1 MRRKILAILTAAVL
15 MVSMLTVGASA
26 AGTGLTDVAGHWG
39 EEAIDRWYEADV
51 IHGSNGK
58 YQPNKN
64 MSRGELATV
73 MDDLLGLSETG
84 ANPFADLT
92 GKWYDARII
101 RSYYGGI
108 MQGEIKDGKRYSQAE
123 RTITR
128 QESMVMVGRALG
140 VEPASS
146 TASLEKFQDDGSVQ
160 SWAAPM
166 MAAMVEKGF
175 VNGTSANVLSPKGE
189 ITKAQVAQVLNAS
202 VSTYITEPGSHNVT
216 GDGIVVVKADG
227 NVTITGEAGG
237 VVVAQ
242 GSSDSNV
249 TLSGATIDGNVK
261 VDGSSVTLSMEN
273 SKAEGVALS
282 ETASNAKV
290 DVAAGSTVEK
300 VSTQADN
307 ATISGS
313 GEVKKVEVTGGDK
326 VDISTSGTKVE
337 VDKDAAG
344 STVTAGG
351 TQVKPGETGSTT
363 GSGSG
368 YEEGGSTVTPD
379 PGPVEPGPGP
389 VTPVDPDDPTPET
402 FTVTF
407 DLNYENATGAPAALT
422 GIASGATLA
431 NKTKP
436 EPTRAGY
443 TFDGWYKEANGAT
456 AWNWNTDTVTGN
468 VTLYAKWTAN
478 EVEKV
483 YGTMEAVADMT
494 APTITTDNTTHT
506 VTAAYTN
513 AKIDYL
519 PEEAP
524 REAGNWVAVKIVA
537 PQGFDTTNT
546 TFSNDFIHTEWGD
559 PDGSSENSL
568 IWYHKVTDADKAS
581 GSFTATVTW
590 QTDNA
595 QTFKITLSNCTL
607 LPKPA
612 AVLGTLYPANIFDQ
626 ANQYTGI
633 GTGASELAA
642 SHGISGTGI
651 TAGQTC
657 TAALTEENVIEVAV
671 TTTGLKQ
678 HQNAQGSNGYFSGI
692 ALVKPAGA
700 DDVYCA
706 IGKTQPEPASLVQ
719 NGLEGSVDGQGHDGI
734 ALFLDVKTSGAINQ
748 ENKDCWFAVQWY
760 QNNQPMDEPVYY
772 HISFANCT
780 TAA

>member
-1 MRRKILAILTAAVL
+1 MRRKILAVLTAAVL
-15 MVSMLTVGASA
+15 LVSMLAVSASA
-26 AGTGLTDVAGHWG
+26 AETGLTDIAGHWG
-39 EEAIDRWYEADV
+39 EEAIERWYEADV

-84 ANPFADLT
+84 ASPFADLT
-92 GKWYDARII
+92 GKWYDSRVI
-101 RSYYGGI
+101 RAYYGGI

-128 QESMVMVGRALG
+128 QESMVMMGRALG

-160 SWAAPM
+160 PWAAPM

-202 VSTYITEPGSHNVT
+202 VSTYITEPGSHNVA

-227 NVTITGEAGG
+227 DVTITGEAGG

-249 TLSGATIDGNVK
+249 TLSGAEIGGNVK
-261 VDGSSVTLSMEN
+261 VDGSGVTLSVEN
-273 SKAEGVALS
+273 SKVEGVALS
-282 ETASNAKV
+282 ETASGAKV

-307 ATISGS
+307 AAVSGS

-337 VDKDAAG
+337 VDKDAVS

-379 PGPVEPGPGP
+379 PGPVDPTPP
-389 VTPVDPDDPTPET
+389 TPVDPDDPTPET

-407 DLNYENATGAPAALT
+407 DLNGAGATGAPADLT
-422 GIASGATLA
+422 NIQSGATI
-431 NKTKP
+431 TKP
-436 EPTRAGY
+436 AADPTREGY
-443 TFDGWYKEANGAT
+443 LFAGWYKEANGTT
-456 AWNWNTDTVTGN
+456 AWDWAADKVTGN
-468 VTLYAKWTAN
+468 VTLYAKWN
-478 EVEKV
+478 QKV
-483 YGTMEAVADMT
+483 YGTMAAVEDMA

-506 VTAAYTN
+506 VTAAYAN

-519 PEEAP
+519 PSDGV
-524 REAGNWVAVKIVA
+524 RDAGNWVAVKIIA

-546 TFSNDFIHTEWGD
+546 TFSNDFIHSDWGHPEGD
-559 PDGSSENSL
+559 EENSM
-568 IWYHKVTDADKAS
+568 IWTHQVTDADQAS

-590 QTDNA
+590 QEGNA
-595 QTFKITLSNCTL
+595 QTFQITLSNCTL

-612 AVLGTLYPANIFDQ
+612 TVLGTLYPANIFDQ

-633 GTGASELAA
+633 GTGANELAA
-642 SHGISGTGI
+642 AHGISGTGI
-651 TAGQTC
+651 AAGQTC
-657 TAALTEENVIEVAV
+657 AAALTEENVIEVNVA
-671 TTTGLKQ
+671 TTGLKQ
-678 HQNAQGSNGYFSGI
+678 HQNAQGSTGYFSGI

-706 IGKTQPEPASLVQ
+706 VGKTKPEPASLVK

-734 ALFLDVKTSGAINQ
+734 AIFLDVKTSGAINQ

-780 TAA
+780 TAP